1 MHKQET
7 KGPKPHNLVISCDT
21 LEEYAAELRYYLSV
35 AVLIAAKQ
43 PCAIDP
49 LYGILDDLPE
59 DGLFAAPARIGMRF
73 TNDLVDVIV
82 YTPEGTPDAVIA
94 KLAETAAAGIEAPPQ
109 PAAFDLQPVSPE
121 AFYDDSALLE
131 PAIEEDAYTA
141 AQDNF
146 FA

>member
-21 LEEYAAELRYYLSV
+21 LEEYTAELRYYLAV

-49 LYGILDDLPE
+49 AYGVLCDLPE
-59 DGLFAAPARIGMRF
+59 DSLFTAPARIGMRF
-73 TNDLVDVIV
+73 TNGLVDVIV
-82 YTPEGTPDAVIA
+82 YAPEGTPDAVITE
-94 KLAETAAAGIEAPPQ
+94 LAETAAAGIEAPPQ
-109 PAAFDLQPVSPE
+109 PPTLELQPVSPE
-121 AFYDDSALLE
+121 AFYDESSFLE
-131 PAIEEDAYTA
+131 PVVEEDAYA
-141 AQDNF
+141 AVADNF

>member
-7 KGPKPHNLVISCDT
+7 KGPKPHNLIISCDT
-21 LEEYAAELRYYLSV
+21 LEEYTAELRYYLAV

-49 LYGILDDLPE
+49 AYGVLCDLPE
-59 DGLFAAPARIGMRF
+59 DGLFTVPARIGMRF

-82 YTPEGTPDAVIA
+82 YAPEGTPESTIRD
-94 KLAETAAAGIEAPPQ
+94 LADTVAAGIEVPPQ
-109 PAAFDLQPVSPE
+109 PPAFDLQPVTPE
-121 AFYDDSALLE
+121 AFYDDSSLLE
-131 PAIEEDAYTA
+131 PVVEEDAYATVT
-141 AQDNF
+141 DNF